1 MRVLVIRFS
10 SIGDIVLTTPVVRC
24 LKLQYPDIEI
34 HYLTKP
40 AFLSILE
47 HNPYIT
53 KVHLLD
59 KNLAITIKALQK
71 EQFDLVID
79 LHNNLR
85 SFFIKL
91 SLGKRSYSFTKL
103 NVEKW
108 LITKCKINKLPNIHV
123 VDRYL
128 GTVKKLGVKND
139 GKGLDYFIPEFDK
152 VDTVVLW
159 GIQPQTYTSLVI
171 GAAHATKRM
180 PLEQI
185 QQLAIKIKGP
195 IVLLGGPSDQIIGEV
210 IAAVDSKKIINAC
223 GNFSLNQSASI
234 INQSRVVVTH
244 DTGLMHIAAA
254 LQKKIVSI
262 WGNTIPSFGMYP
274 YYGNNIV
281 PNFMAE
287 VADLSCRP
295 CSKIG
300 FSECPKK
307 HFNCMKMQDL
317 RLIEAEV
324 NKL

>member
-47 HNPYIT
+47 HNSYIT

-59 KNLAITIKALQK
+59 KKLAITIKALQK

-91 SLGKRSYSFTKL
+91 SLGKRSYSFAKL
-103 NVEKW
+103 NLAKW
-108 LITKCKINKLPNIHV
+108 FMTSWKYNILPETHI

-128 GTVKKLGVKND
+128 KTIESLGIKND
-139 GKGLDYFIPEFDK
+139 GKGLDYFIPQDEQ

-254 LQKKIVSI
+254 LQKKIASI

>member
-47 HNPYIT
+47 QNPYIT

-108 LITKCKINKLPNIHV
+108 LITKYKINKLPNIHV

-139 GKGLDYFIPEFDK
+139 GKGLDYFIPQDEQ

-254 LQKKIVSI
+254 LHKKIVSI

-281 PNFMAE
+281 PNFVAE

-317 RLIEAEV
+317 RLIEAEL